1 MPILWRLLEMMG
13 RGLQLKVPGFKDPLL
28 FTNAHKHGGTAKNGS
43 RIRSCFY
50 PATYNL
56 KLEDDQI
63 RSGEHTD
70 TGTVTMVFQHGQGG
84 LEVGH
89 MSNKV
94 TVDLSSIRAHGE
106 KKGGGHPP
114 RRMLEMRQHHPSIK
128 SKLSIEGHDFY
139 RCGLTYC

>member
-1 MPILWRLLEMMG
+1 MQAGMPIIWRLLEIMG

-28 FTNAHKHGGTAKNGS
+28 FTNAHKHGGTAKNAG
-43 RIRSCFY
+43 RIRSSLY

-84 LEVGH
+84 LEV
-89 MSNKV
+89 
-94 TVDLSSIRAHGE
+94 
-106 KKGGGHPP
+106 
-114 RRMLEMRQHHPSIK
+114 
-128 SKLSIEGHDFY
+128 
-139 RCGLTYC
+139 